1 MSVRRHL
8 MQSGTLAAMLLC
20 ATVSAAQAGH
30 EVPYYPSFYPQE
42 IRIEPLDP
50 GAAAREFSN
59 AKDPLHAYLGTIP
72 QFSGEMPSHL
82 KSVVSLRSFI
92 TVKVNPERAQGRE
105 ARCRA
110 IENAANALVS
120 HPDVVPHRYPI
131 TPYHADY
138 IGHVDRGADTKPTV
152 GSAADP
158 SASLAVRAQNA
169 GSEDMVLHRL
179 ALDPTDWDI
188 RFDEV
193 AVNEVLRAANVGFN
207 AWPAP
212 PWVKEGWFQA
222 YHLLQPAV
230 SGAAERK
237 HADELY
243 GRLVEADYRDPAE
256 RLNIARDLITELT
269 RGCDRAVVGYRLRR
283 EFYSDDFSNGIENI
297 AVDSQFGFN
306 SAIVLRTLK
315 LKDLPWNG
323 WLRLGIEIR
332 ATAAWNPVA
341 GFTDAPGRLVWAI
354 VGDDAFLAVPY
365 NSLWAPNRAEVR
377 PAEQSTRQSIR
388 VPADAL
394 VPEPGTGRLVPTG
407 AAGSAMTKVVYRV
420 LAASFQDG
428 SEMGTADL
436 IYPYAFAY
444 RWGSS
449 PAAATFDAEVSAA
462 TSLIRDRLKGVRVI
476 RVEESK
482 LPIADLVFTYRSPI
496 VEVYVDAIP
505 TDEHEDAL
513 VAPPWS
519 SVPWHVLALME
530 AAVEREIAAFSQ
542 SEAKRRNL
550 PWLDL
555 ARDPAQR
562 DKLRALIKEFATAG
576 YRPAALESLVNAQAA
591 TARWQA
597 LDQFVESNN
606 HLLVTNGPYRL
617 RSFSPDVYTFDVI
630 REFIYPVGLGTFD
643 FYAYPAKA
651 FVTRVEHIGNRILV
665 TADAEIALKQQRD
678 RRIVRVSLKHDTL
691 REMLP
696 IRPVARY
703 VLLGETGRVVAA
715 GDASREGDGRFAVSL
730 PPNLPTGNYTV
741 FTAIFL
747 DGNTINPT
755 IGRMDFRS
763 N

>member
-1 MSVRRHL
+1 MSVRESL
-8 MQSGTLAAMLLC
+8 MQSGALAAALLC
-20 ATVSAAQAGH
+20 AAALTAKAGH

-50 GAAAREFSN
+50 GAGAREFSN
-59 AKDPLHAYLGTIP
+59 AKDPLHAYLGATP
-72 QFSGEMPSHL
+72 QFSGETPSHL

-92 TVKVNPERAQGRE
+92 TVSVNPQRVQGRE

-110 IENAANALVS
+110 IENAAHSLVS
-120 HPDVVPHRYPI
+120 HPDVVPYRYPI

-152 GSAADP
+152 GTA
-158 SASLAVRAQNA
+158 ASLAVRAQNT

-179 ALDPTDWDI
+179 ALHPTDWDV

-212 PWVKEGWFQA
+212 PWIKEGWFQA
-222 YHLLQPAV
+222 YHLLYPAV
-230 SGAAERK
+230 SGEVDRK

-243 GRLVEADYRDPAE
+243 GRLVEADYTDPADH
-256 RLNIARDLITELT
+256 LNIARDLITELT
-269 RGCDRAVVGYRLRR
+269 RGCDRAVIGYRLRR

-306 SAIVLRTLK
+306 SAVVLRTLK

-323 WLRLGIEIR
+323 WLRLGIDIR

-365 NSLWAPNRAEVR
+365 NSLWAPNRAQVR

-388 VPADAL
+388 IPADAL
-394 VPEPGTGRLVPTG
+394 VPEPSTGRLVPID

-420 LAASFQDG
+420 LASPFQDG
-428 SEMGTADL
+428 SEMETADL

-462 TSLIRDRLKGVRVI
+462 TSLVRDRLKGVRVI

-496 VEVYVDAIP
+496 VEVYVDSIP
-505 TDEHEDAL
+505 TDEHEDGL

-519 SVPWHVLALME
+519 SVPWHVLVLME

-562 DKLRALIKEFATAG
+562 DKLRALIKEFAAAG
-576 YRPAALESLVNAQAA
+576 YRPAALESLVSAQAA

-597 LDQFVESNN
+597 LDQFVEANN

-617 RSFSPDVYTFDVI
+617 RSFLPDVYTLDVI
-630 REFIYPVGLGTFD
+630 REFTYPVGLGTFD

-678 RRIVRVSLKHDTL
+678 RRIVRVSLKRDTL

-703 VLLGETGRVVAA
+703 VLLGENGMVVAA
-715 GDASREGDGRFAVSL
+715 GSASQEGDERFAVSL
-730 PPNLPTGNYTV
+730 PPNLPVGNYTV